1 MNTRE
6 IAALVNLLDDPDEQ
20 IYLHIKEQLLTI
32 GNEAIGVL
40 EEASYSAHTDAL
52 FQIRLSEIL
61 SQLRISGTYHQL
73 KTWYNNGNHNIIE
86 GLLILAK
93 YQYPTLESSYVYNQ
107 INRIKKDVWMELHSD
122 LTALEQVKVINH
134 ILYDVHGFKGNT
146 QNYYAPQNNY
156 INDVLDLKTGNPIML
171 SVIYSHIAR
180 ELDIPIYGINLP
192 KHFILAYINP
202 VDVHSGA
209 PLEATQPLFYINP
222 FGNGA
227 IFNEDDIQ
235 YILRQVNVPFKPEFL
250 TPCSNV
256 QIINRVLNNMH
267 YAYKE
272 MENVGK
278 ANEIE
283 HLLTALK

>member
-1 MNTRE
+1 MNTNE

-20 IYLHIKEQLLTI
+20 IYLHIKERLLTI
-32 GNEAIGVL
+32 GNQAIGVL
-40 EEASYSAHTDAL
+40 EEASFTPHTDAL
-52 FQIRLSEIL
+52 FQVRLNEIL
-61 SQLRISGTYHQL
+61 SQLRTSGTLHELQQWL
-73 KTWYNNGNHNIIE
+73 NNSNHNIID
-86 GLLILAK
+86 GLIILAK

-107 INRIKKDVWMELHSD
+107 LNRIKKDVWMELHSD

-171 SVIYSHIAR
+171 SVVYSYIAR

-209 PLEATQPLFYINP
+209 PLESTQPLFYINP

-227 IFNEDDIQ
+227 IFNEDDIH
-235 YILRQVNVPFKPEFL
+235 YILRQVNVEFKPEFL
-250 TPCSNV
+250 TPCSNI
-256 QIINRVLNNMH
+256 QIVNRVLNNMH
-267 YAYKE
+267 YAYTE
-272 MENVGK
+272 MQNTVK

-283 HLLTALK
+283 QLLKAFK